1 MRRWSQLGTRPV
13 PRPPGVL
20 VKKASNTTARRRVA
34 IGATSVL
41 ALSSLAVAAD
51 AALVT
56 STAIADMPTST
67 WTVPSSDPS
76 GIAFIPGKGLLV
88 SDAEIEEAAFTAPI
102 THNSNLFMSDLNG
115 NRTGGGS
122 TIGWSNE
129 PTGVAYVAAP
139 GNPWNGH
146 LFVTDDDRKEVLD
159 ISSAGADGQF
169 GTTDDGS
176 RVSFKTSPFG
186 NTDPEDVAFDPIRNE
201 LWIAGGLSTIISR
214 VNPGADNRFDT
225 AADNVTKNFQ
235 LPHVDPDP
243 LKVPSPEGMAWDPER
258 QTVYV
263 LDGESQM
270 MFEFARNGAELNRID
285 LTPINMQSPG
295 GVTLDPASTG
305 PTRTFYVADRGLDPN
320 GIRQA
325 SCPAGSPPDCEA
337 FNDGVIHKVQAA
349 MPAIG
354 NRPPLADAG
363 GDLVSDTQE
372 TVTLLGSGEDGEMPS
387 SPGPLTYQW
396 SRVSGP
402 GSFTLGTPNAATT
415 TATFTRAGVQ
425 TMRLTVRDGTS
436 GESLADFDDML
447 VNVFAPGAPRT
458 ADIPIRVGD
467 DDAQESI
474 GGTSDGFTDLQSAD
488 NELGNTTGADTSKVM
503 TGLRFTDLPI
513 PQNSTIDNARVQ
525 FSVDEVGSSPASY
538 EIRGQLIG
546 NAPPF
551 LHGNNATTGSKKN
564 ISSRTPTAAGVAWNN
579 VPAWTT
585 VRAEGPDQLTPQL
598 APILQEIVNQA
609 SWSRGNAAVLTFVN
623 APGNSGRRTAE
634 AKDGRI
640 PPYLRVTYRTP
651 LPNVAPIVEAG
662 SSSTVTFPGLAT
674 LTGTVTD
681 DGKPGPVSTTWSK
694 VSGPGTVSFADAS
707 ALSTTAS
714 FSAAGKYTLR
724 LTATDGAL
732 TASDT
737 LTVTV
742 KNPPK

>member
-1 MRRWSQLGTRPV
+1 
-13 PRPPGVL
+13 
-20 VKKASNTTARRRVA
+20 VKKASSTTVRRRVA
-34 IGATSVL
+34 LGATSVL
-41 ALSSLAVAAD
+41 ALSSLSVAAD
-51 AALVT
+51 AATVT
-56 STAIADMPTST
+56 STAVADMPTST
-67 WTVPSSDPS
+67 WAVPSSDPS
-76 GIAFIPGKGLLV
+76 GITFIPGQGLLV

-102 THNSNLFMSDLNG
+102 THTSNLFMSDLDG

-129 PTGVAYVAAP
+129 PTGVTFVAAP

-146 LFVTDDDRKEVLD
+146 LFVTDDDRKEVID

-169 GTTDDGS
+169 GTADDGS
-176 RVSFKTSPFG
+176 RVAFKTSPFG

-201 LWIAGGLSTIISR
+201 LWIAGGLSTIVSR

-225 AADNVTKNFQ
+225 AADNVTRNFQ
-235 LPHVDPDP
+235 IPHADPDP

-305 PTRTFYVADRGLDPN
+305 PSRTFYVADRGLDPN
-320 GIRQA
+320 GVRSA

-337 FNDGVIHKVQAA
+337 FNDGVIHKVQVA

-363 GDLVSDTQE
+363 LDLVSDTQE
-372 TVTLLGSGEDGEMPS
+372 TVTLTGSGEDGETPS

-402 GSFTLGTPNAATT
+402 GPFTLGTPTAQTT

-436 GESLADFDDML
+436 GTALADFDDVL

-458 ADIPIRVGD
+458 VDVPIRVGD

-488 NELGNTTGADTSKVM
+488 NELGNTTGSDTTKVM

-513 PQNSTIDNARVQ
+513 PQNSTIDDARVQ
-525 FSVDEVGSSPASY
+525 FSVDEVGTSPASY
-538 EIRGQLIG
+538 VIRGQLIG

-564 ISSRTPTAAGVAWNN
+564 ISSRTPTAAGVEWND

-585 VRAEGPDQLTPQL
+585 IRAEGPDQRTPQL

-609 SWSRGNAAVLTFVN
+609 SWSRGNATVLTFIN
-623 APGNSGRRTAE
+623 ALGNSGRRTAE

-662 SSSTVTFPGLAT
+662 SSSTVTLAGLAT
-674 LTGTVTD
+674 LSGTVTD
-681 DGKPGPVSTTWSK
+681 DGKPGPVTTTWSK
-694 VSGPGTVSFADAS
+694 VSGPGAVAFADAT

-714 FSAAGKYTLR
+714 FSATGKYTLR

-732 TASDT
+732 TGSD
-737 LTVTV
+737 TVTV
-742 KNPPK
+742 NVKAK

>member
-1 MRRWSQLGTRPV
+1 M
-13 PRPPGVL
+13 PRHRGFP
-20 VKKASNTTARRRVA
+20 VKKARSTAVRRGIALGTTSA
-34 IGATSVL
+34 L
-41 ALSSLAVAAD
+41 ALTSLAVAAH
-51 AALVT
+51 AATVT
-56 STAIADMPTST
+56 STGVAVMPTST
-67 WTVPSSDPS
+67 WTPPSSDPS
-76 GIAFIPGKGLLV
+76 GITFIPGQGLLV

-102 THNSNLFMSDLNG
+102 THSSNLFLSDLSG

-129 PTGVAYVAAP
+129 PTGVAYVSAP

-146 LFVTDDDRKEVLD
+146 LFVTDDDRKEVID

-169 GTTDDGS
+169 GTADDGS

-225 AADNVTKNFQ
+225 AADNVTRNFQ
-235 LPHVDPDP
+235 IPHVDPDP

-258 QTVYV
+258 QSVYI
-263 LDGESQM
+263 LDGQAQM
-270 MFEFARNGAELNRID
+270 LFEFARNGAELNRID
-285 LTPINMQSPG
+285 LTAVAMQSPA

-305 PTRTFYVADRGLDPN
+305 PTRTFYIADRGLDPN
-320 GIRQA
+320 GTRPA
-325 SCPAGSPPDCEA
+325 SCPIGSPPDCES
-337 FNDGVIHKVQAA
+337 FNDGVIHEVQAT

-363 GDLVSDTQE
+363 GDLIADTQE
-372 TVTLLGSGEDGEMPS
+372 TVTLVGSGEDGETPP

-396 SRVSGP
+396 SRVGGP
-402 GSFTLGTPNAATT
+402 GSFTLGTPNAPTT

-458 ADIPIRVGD
+458 VDIPIRVGD

-488 NELGNTTGADTSKVM
+488 NELGNTTGFDTTKVM

-513 PQNSTIDNARVQ
+513 TRNSTIDSAMVQ
-525 FSVDEVGSSPASY
+525 FSVDEVASSPASY
-538 EIRGQLIG
+538 VIQGQLIG
-546 NAPPF
+546 NAPAF
-551 LHGNNATTGSKKN
+551 LQGNNATTGSKKN
-564 ISSRTPTAAGVAWNN
+564 ISSRTPTAASVAWNN
-579 VPAWTT
+579 VPAWTV
-585 VRAEGPDQLTPQL
+585 VRAEGPDQRTPQL
-598 APILQEIVNQA
+598 APILQEIVNQE
-609 SWSRGNAAVLTFVN
+609 SWARGNAVVFTFIN
-623 APGNSGRRTAE
+623 APDNSGRRTAE

-651 LPNVAPIVEAG
+651 LANVAPIVDAG
-662 SSSTVTFPGLAT
+662 SDSTVTFPGLAT

-694 VSGPGTVSFADAS
+694 VSGPGTVSFADAA

-732 TASDT
+732 SASDT

-742 KNPPK
+742 KNPPRQGK

>member
-1 MRRWSQLGTRPV
+1 MISDTSMRR
-13 PRPPGVL
+13 GVAL
-20 VKKASNTTARRRVA
+20 
-34 IGATSVL
+34 GATSVL
-41 ALSSLAVAAD
+41 ALSSLTIAAH
-51 AALVT
+51 AATVT
-56 STAIADMPTST
+56 STPLAAMPTST
-67 WTVPSSDPS
+67 WSPPSSDPS
-76 GIAFIPGKGLLV
+76 GIAFIPGQGLLV

-102 THNSNLFMSDLNG
+102 THSNNLFTSDLAG

-139 GNPWNGH
+139 GSPWNGH
-146 LFVTDDDRKEVLD
+146 LFVTDDDRKEVID
-159 ISSAGADGQF
+159 ISSAGADGRF
-169 GTTDDGS
+169 GTADDGS
-176 RVSFKTSPFG
+176 RIAFKTSPFG

-201 LWIAGGLSTIISR
+201 LWIAGGLSTIVSR

-225 AADNVTKNFQ
+225 AADNVTSNFQ
-235 LPHVDPDP
+235 IPHVDPDP

-258 QTVYV
+258 QTVYI

-285 LTPINMQSPG
+285 LTPIDMQSPG
-295 GVTLDPASTG
+295 GVTIDPASSG
-305 PTRTFYVADRGLDPN
+305 PSRTFYVADRGLDPN
-320 GIRQA
+320 GTRPA
-325 SCPAGSPPDCEA
+325 SCPAGSSPDCEA
-337 FNDGVIHKVQAA
+337 FNDGMIHKVQVT

-354 NRPPLADAG
+354 NRPPLANAG
-363 GDLVSDTQE
+363 GDLVADTQE
-372 TVTLLGSGEDGEMPS
+372 TVTLFGSGEDGDSPP

-402 GSFTLGTPNAATT
+402 GSFTLGTPNAPTT

-436 GESLADFDDML
+436 GAALADFDDMI

-458 ADIPIRVGD
+458 VDVPIRVGD

-474 GGTSDGFTDLQSAD
+474 GGTSDGFTDLQSGD
-488 NELGNTTGADTSKVM
+488 NELGNTTGVDTTKVM

-513 PQNSTIDNARVQ
+513 PRNSTIDNARVQ

-538 EIRGQLIG
+538 VVQGHLTG

-564 ISSRTPTAAGVAWNN
+564 ISSRPPTAASVAWNN

-585 VRAEGPDQLTPQL
+585 VRAEGPDQATPQL
-598 APILQEIVNQA
+598 APILQEIVNQG
-609 SWSRGNAAVLTFVN
+609 SWARGNAAVFTFIN
-623 APGNSGRRTAE
+623 APGNTGRRTAE

-640 PPYLRVTYRTP
+640 PPYLRITYRTP
-651 LPNVAPIVEAG
+651 LPNVAPVVDAG
-662 SSSTVTFPGLAT
+662 SSPTVTFPGLAT
-674 LTGTVTD
+674 LAGTVAD

-694 VSGPGTVSFADAS
+694 VSGPGTVAFADAT

-732 TASDT
+732 SASDT
-737 LTVTV
+737 VTVTV
-742 KNPPK
+742 KSPPKNGG